1 MGRCVT
7 RPSAV
12 AGRNDDSNQNVI
24 PEMSKMRRESITSS
38 PVAAVLWA
46 PAYAG
51 ATVIGM
57 SIAASFATIGVSH
70 AQPAASSA
78 SPAYPTKP
86 IRLIIP
92 FPPGGPRDIQARLIG
107 PKLFEAWGQPVVIDN
122 RAGANG
128 IIGLELAAKAPA
140 DGHTLVMISAGFAS
154 AELLY
159 GKLPYDPLRSFV
171 PVTLLTRGPGIL
183 VVNNA
188 LPVKSVKDLLTYA
201 RAKPGQLHY
210 GSAGTGAPSHLS
222 VELLAS
228 MTGVQFNHVPY
239 KGMAPAV
246 TDVIGGQIQMSLPTI
261 PGGLPHAQSGRVLA
275 LGVTGAKRTPA
286 APEIPTIAEAGV
298 AGFEASNWYGLA
310 APRGTPHGVVTR
322 LNQEIARIL
331 VLPDVRAKLL
341 AMGMETE
348 SSSPEAFG
356 EFLKNDAVKWGR
368 VIKAAGLRMAGETR

>member
-1 MGRCVT
+1 M
-7 RPSAV
+7 
-12 AGRNDDSNQNVI
+12 
-24 PEMSKMRRESITSS
+24 
-38 PVAAVLWA
+38 
-46 PAYAG
+46 
-51 ATVIGM
+51 
-57 SIAASFATIGVSH
+57 
-70 AQPAASSA
+70 
-78 SPAYPTKP
+78 
-86 IRLIIP
+86 
-92 FPPGGPRDIQARLIG
+92 
-107 PKLFEAWGQPVVIDN
+107 VIDN

-210 GSAGTGAPSHLS
+210 GSAGSGAPSHLS

-228 MTGVQFNHVPY
+228 ITGVQFNHVPY
-239 KGMAPAV
+239 KGMAPAL